1 MKIHNDFRCLDQV
14 VKIIQQETEELSKM
28 RVQLKEQIDVLQNSG
43 FNDAKFIELKTA
55 VEKSGNTMNE
65 FNKSMQK
72 IVDELNK
79 RSKII
84 KEYYAVKL

>member
-14 VKIIQQETEELSKM
+14 VKVIQQETEELSKM
-28 RVQLKEQIDVLQNSG
+28 RVQLKEQIDVLQKSG

-55 VEKSGNTMNE
+55 IEKSGNTMNE

>member
-1 MKIHNDFRCLDQV
+1 MKIHNDFRSLDQEIKV
-14 VKIIQQETEELSKM
+14 VQQEIEELSKM
-28 RVQLKEQIDVLQNSG
+28 RVQLKEQIDVLQKKG

-65 FNKSMQK
+65 FNKSMHK